1 MKLNS
6 KNFTREMILEKRRLG
21 NSNEFYFI
29 YVSVFISLS
38 VLLFS
43 WEKNSLNFE
52 LKHFEL
58 WKFLKYLVGS
68 FTTARTVIYG
78 VYVVSF

>member
-43 WEKNSLNFE
+43 
-52 LKHFEL
+52 
-58 WKFLKYLVGS
+58 
-68 FTTARTVIYG
+68 
-78 VYVVSF
+78 